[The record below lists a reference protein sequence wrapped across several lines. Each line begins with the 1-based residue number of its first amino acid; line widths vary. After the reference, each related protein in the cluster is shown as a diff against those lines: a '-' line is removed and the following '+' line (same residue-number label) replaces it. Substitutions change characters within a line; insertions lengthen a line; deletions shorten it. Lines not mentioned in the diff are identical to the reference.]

1 MLLRDMEKL
10 TLGDDGVLFR
20 YTTDK
25 QQLVLPKLIPLVF
38 TELHVKMGHLGQ
50 GRTLQLMRDR
60 FYWPKM
66 EDDVRHFV

>member
-10 TLGDDGVLFR
+10 TLGNDGVLFK

-38 TELHVKMGHLGQ
+38 TELHTKMGHLGQ